1 MNTSH
6 LNRVKN
12 KRDPMI
18 SQKKLTAQKRYYL
31 KNHEKIL
38 NCVKQYYWDHKEE
51 IKKRK
56 AIWYQQDK
64 LKNPEKYK
72 KRNNEKW
79 EKIKN
84 DPVRYD
90 RYKRTRKKWSDRNR
104 KKLNKQAKIH
114 YYKNRE
120 KILQKAHEH
129 YKEKEKNHER

>member
-1 MNTSH
+1 MA
-6 LNRVKN
+6 NRKESVAMQKAKKN
-12 KRDPMI
+12 YYHKNRDKI
-18 SQKKLTAQKRYYL
+18 LEHNKQYQLDNK
-31 KNHEKIL
+31 EKI
-38 NCVKQYYWDHKEE
+38 
-51 IKKRK
+51 KKKK

-72 KRNNEKW
+72 KISRERW
-79 EKIKN
+79 VKIKN
-84 DPVRYD
+84 DPNQLD
-90 RYKRTRKKWSDRNR
+90 NYKRTRKKWSDRNR